1 MSHRTIDELCEELLK
16 KHEEAQGGGGP
27 KAIAKQK

>member
-1 MSHRTIDELCEELLK
+1 MSHRTIDELCEELVR

-27 KAIAKQK
+27 KAIAK